1 MGKGEKTGLGRTLV
15 KHHNQMIQESKE
27 KGTFYRK
34 QHKKVLESVTDVSD
48 IEAIIEQADDSLRIY
63 SDNHPPV
70 NVLINL

>member
-1 MGKGEKTGLGRTLV
+1 MGKGEKTALGRTLV

-27 KGTFYRK
+27 RGRFYSK

-48 IEAIIEQADDSLRIY
+48 IDAVIEQADEALLLF

-70 NVLINL
+70 NLLINL

>member
-1 MGKGEKTGLGRTLV
+1 MGKGEKTALGRTLV

-27 KGTFYRK
+27 KGKFYRK
-34 QHKKVLESVTDVSD
+34 RHKKVLESVTDVSD
-48 IEAIIEQADDSLRIY
+48 IEAVIEQADESLRIY